1 MDDHALLLLALLE
14 MLMAAKKKERESSEV
29 KSQMLLLCGN
39 CVFPQNIHTRK
50 LGEMT
55 VFYAVFMQRAEKSE
69 SKIKL
74 HLYSGL
80 RKELQLAT
88 MLRAVFEN

>member
-1 MDDHALLLLALLE
+1 
-14 MLMAAKKKERESSEV
+14 MLMAAKKEGRESSEV

-50 LGEMT
+50 LGEMM
-55 VFYAVFMQRAEKSE
+55 VFYAVFMQRAEKRE

-80 RKELQLAT
+80 RTELLVAT